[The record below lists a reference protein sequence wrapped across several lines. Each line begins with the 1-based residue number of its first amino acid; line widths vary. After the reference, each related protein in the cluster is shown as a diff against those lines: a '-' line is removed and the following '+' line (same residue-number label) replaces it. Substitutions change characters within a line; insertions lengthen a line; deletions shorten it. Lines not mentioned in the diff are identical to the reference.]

1 MRPVTLFS
9 VAFAGLVCAVT
20 PVGAAP
26 PGDKAQ
32 GPTQGHAQGQPQGQ
46 LQGQPQGQ
54 PPALPQG
61 QPPSAAP
68 PSQATQAS
76 RSQGQGMRAAERRR
90 RISYAACNRESHRRK
105 LSGGARRRFLVR
117 CRLGYERR
125 PASQPAPVRRP

>member
-32 GPTQGHAQGQPQGQ
+32 GPT
-46 LQGQPQGQ
+46 QGQPQGQ

>member
-9 VAFAGLVCAVT
+9 VALAGLVCAVT

-32 GPTQGHAQGQPQGQ
+32 GPMQGQAQGP

-68 PSQATQAS
+68 PSQAAQAP

>member
-32 GPTQGHAQGQPQGQ
+32 GPTQG
-46 LQGQPQGQ
+46 QPQGQ

-76 RSQGQGMRAAERRR
+76 RPQGQGMRAAERRR